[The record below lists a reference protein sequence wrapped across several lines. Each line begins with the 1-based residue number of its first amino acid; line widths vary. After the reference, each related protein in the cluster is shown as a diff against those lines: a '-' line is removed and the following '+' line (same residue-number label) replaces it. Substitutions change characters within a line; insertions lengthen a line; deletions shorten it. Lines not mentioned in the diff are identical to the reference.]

1 MYKKFIGLTGADII
15 YKKLLEYGVNTV
27 SIYSGGAIMPLVDKF
42 NYSKNKHIKYY
53 VHSHEQMCG
62 HSSTGYAKVSGKM
75 GVSIVTSGP
84 GLTNMITPMLDATND
99 STPLMVISGQ
109 VSRNVM
115 GTLAFQEC
123 PAIDITKP
131 VTKFSHCI
139 NSVEEIPQIMDIAY
153 YLANNNKKGTV
164 HIDLPKCVA
173 NDIFKGTLCKKSHKN
188 NILKYTDLIKS
199 SKLKYNKYPT
209 ELYKSS
215 NDKKYIKE
223 ISEKINN
230 SNKPILYLGQ
240 GVNGL
245 SKQVLEFIEKNNIP
259 VTTTIHALGIID
271 QLHDLSLKWL
281 GMHGYAPANYAIQE
295 SDCIICIGARF
306 DDRTTGDIKKY
317 APKAKDII
325 HVNIEKNE
333 IKKIVN
339 SNYNVVDTAENFFN
353 KINIFSKY
361 KKREKWINKLNSW
374 KKEYPFEYDI
384 LDNKLNMPMVISEIN
399 KQIKDNTIITTGV
412 GTHQMQTAQFIDWKP
427 GMRFISSGSLGVM
440 GVGIPY
446 GIGAKLAK
454 EDSDVIIIDGDAS
467 SLMTISDLKTIKQ
480 YNIPVKIII
489 LNNNKQGMVYIWE
502 ELFFNKRITA
512 TEYDS
517 NPSFVELANSFG
529 IKSLYC
535 EEPTKLESTINKF
548 INYNGP
554 ILMECKV
561 ENDICTPLVKP
572 GGGLDEMIFKKDY
585 LNKIKMNGIV
595 PN

>member
-1 MYKKFIGLTGADII
+1 MYKKFVGLTGSDII

-42 NYSKNKHIKYY
+42 NYNTNKYIKYY

-62 HSSTGYAKVSGKM
+62 HSSTGYAKASGNM

-109 VSRNVM
+109 VSKNVM
-115 GTLAFQEC
+115 GTMAFQEC
-123 PAIDITKP
+123 DAINITKP

-139 NSVEEIPQIMDIAY
+139 KTVEEIPQIMDIAY
-153 YLANNNKKGTV
+153 YLANNKKKGTV

-173 NDIFKGTLCKKSHKN
+173 TAVFKNNGSDDVYAKNLLKYRKSLNLVEKNHKYKNSNDI
-188 NILKYTDLIKS
+188 
-199 SKLKYNKYPT
+199 
-209 ELYKSS
+209 
-215 NDKKYIKE
+215 KYISE
-223 ISEKINN
+223 IAEKINN
-230 SNKPILYLGQ
+230 SKKPILYLGQ

-245 SKQVLEFIEKNNIP
+245 SKKVLKFIEKNNIP

-271 QLHDLSLKWL
+271 QSHNLSLKWL

-295 SDCIICIGARF
+295 SDCIICVGARF

-325 HVNIEKNE
+325 HVNIESSE

-339 SNYNVVDTAENFFN
+339 SNYNIVDSAENFFD
-353 KINIFSKY
+353 KIYPYSIY
-361 KKREKWINKLNSW
+361 KKRFEWINKLNKW
-374 KKEYPFEYDI
+374 KKKYPFEYDI
-384 LDNKLNMPMVISEIN
+384 LDDKLNMQMVINEIN
-399 KQIKDNTIITTGV
+399 NQIKDDTIITTGV
-412 GTHQMQTAQFIDWKP
+412 GTHQMQTAQFINWKP

-446 GIGAKLAK
+446 GIGAKLANMSK
-454 EDSDVIIIDGDAS
+454 DVIVIDGDAS
-467 SLMTISDLKTIKQ
+467 SLMTITDLKTIKQ
-480 YNIPVKIII
+480 YNIPIKIII

-502 ELFFNKRITA
+502 KLFFNGNITA

-517 NPSFVELANSFG
+517 NPSFTKLANSFG

-535 EEPTKLESTINKF
+535 DKPSKLKNTINKF
-548 INYNGP
+548 IEYDGP
-554 ILMECKV
+554 ILMECNV
-561 ENDICTPLVKP
+561 INDICTPLVKP

-585 LNKIKMNGIV
+585 LNKIKMNGDI